1 MNQMSQQPGYF
12 QGQQGQLGQ
21 QGQFSNNYQPSG
33 FVQSHYQ
40 GQLSEPTFNQNP
52 SSIVQSPIGG
62 YQATNQ
68 HSYSSA
74 AYLPS
79 HQQNA
84 GMMQHQ
90 YQPNSG
96 YQSHTS
102 HYQVPSYTSH
112 QSSANYGA
120 NPVISHLGYQS
131 SPQQH
136 YVQSHT
142 GYANQNFSSGGYA
155 GLSNNMSNNQN
166 QTHGGMPVQSATGQ
180 NPVYHATNAYAQS
193 GPVISH
199 LGWQAGQNR

>member
-21 QGQFSNNYQPSG
+21 QGQFSNNYQPAG

-40 GQLSEPTFNQNP
+40 GQLSQPTFNQNQ

-62 YQATNQ
+62 NQATNQ

-74 AYLPS
+74 SYLPS
-79 HQQNA
+79 HQQNT

-96 YQSHTS
+96 YQSFTAQPHVS
-102 HYQVPSYTSH
+102 SYTSH
-112 QSSANYGA
+112 LGSTNYA
-120 NPVISHLGYQS
+120 TNPVISHLGYQA

-142 GYANQNFSSGGYA
+142 GYAGQNQNFSSGGYA
-155 GLSNNMSNNQN
+155 GMSNNQN

-193 GPVISH
+193 GPVIAQ
-199 LGWQAGQNR
+199 LGWQAGPNR